1 VAFFT
6 LTMFQMFHVLAIR
19 SELDYLWRIG
29 LFSNPKLM
37 GAVALTVGMQFVI
50 MYHPRLQPI
59 FHTAALTG
67 GDLALCIA
75 VAMTVYFAVEGE
87 KWLRYRNRHVG
98 LMNQTPAMGG
108 VP

>member
-1 VAFFT
+1 
-6 LTMFQMFHVLAIR
+6 
-19 SELDYLWRIG
+19 
-29 LFSNPKLM
+29 
-37 GAVALTVGMQFVI
+37 
-50 MYHPRLQPI
+50 
-59 FHTAALTG
+59 LTG

-108 VP
+108 